1 MKPTRNFRQI
11 AMLVIAFCLL
21 IASNGAIAEVP
32 DVSKGIISLDFPNAP
47 QPKIEINLDHP
58 FIKLIAKT
66 AEQKPKIAELMAM
79 LDSVYLRGYRNDVEG
94 FDHIVRHCEQVL
106 KREGWEVIVKAK
118 RETKEVLEETREDG
132 AKVTVKSDR
141 ETKTIEVNALRDG
154 EKICAVFVV
163 IADETETIFVNILVR
178 INPDRIGE
186 LLANLNNF
194 GLNLPQLKSLEDE
207 SSSSAKPIE
216 TDDSTDTG
224 TENPTPPLPA
234 TRFVDRKGKP
244 IHEIEIKG
252 NQEISTA
259 QIKNKLEMGPD
270 DFNNSVKLM
279 KSLLPFERVRWG
291 IHERE
296 GKRIATITVIEK
308 DRVNSNFSL
317 SGGFNRIDGWR
328 LGPALELSKEPD
340 LWTPPRLKLFGELTY
355 GFSNKAWNYT
365 LGTQT
370 AESLL
375 SRWHLTI
382 SARIH
387 RLTAVRDQT
396 VLPHNGEQFTMA
408 FLYGG
413 DYRDYYE
420 RDGSELSVRWH
431 PENSSYSL
439 RLTALDENHWS
450 LGKTTDWSL
459 FRRDAIK
466 TENTSITPG
475 HLRSATLR
483 YDFKRNESGR
493 SLNGLNHAFAVEHG
507 DAGVGSDFDFTRFE
521 ADFRKYQ
528 PIGGAALAV
537 RLKVGVSR
545 GALPIQRQFI
555 IGGPGTLRGYDLY
568 EFSGNHMVLYNL
580 EYHFSA
586 ESDDPGF
593 LFLDAGHTW
602 DALRDFA
609 LADVKIN
616 VGVGLAIA
624 NDEDFSFRLTLA
636 QALEREDSSKF
647 KFKRKPR
654 LAVRWTRM
662 F

>member
-1 MKPTRNFRQI
+1 MKSTRNFRQI
-11 AMLVIAFCLL
+11 ATLAIVFCLF
-21 IASNGAIAEVP
+21 IAQNGAAAQVP
-32 DVSKGIISLDFPNAP
+32 DVSKGIISFDFPNAP
-47 QPKIEINLDHP
+47 QPKIEVNLDRP
-58 FIKLIAKT
+58 FIKLIAKV
-66 AEQKPKIAELMAM
+66 ADHKPKIAELMAM
-79 LDSVYLRGYRNDVEG
+79 LDSVYLRGYDNDVAD
-94 FDHIVRHCEQVL
+94 FDHVIHYCEQVL
-106 KREGWEVIVKAK
+106 KMDGWEILVKAK
-118 RETKEVLEETREDG
+118 RETKKVVEETGEDG
-132 AKVTVKSDR
+132 AKVTVRSDR
-141 ETKTIEVNALRDG
+141 KTKTIEVNTLREG
-154 EKICAVFVV
+154 EKVRAIFVV
-163 IADETETIFVNILVR
+163 IADETETMFVNILGR
-178 INPDRIGE
+178 IDPGRIGE
-186 LLANLNNF
+186 LLANLNNV
-194 GLNLPQLKSLEDE
+194 GLNLPQLKLLEAE
-207 SSSSAKPIE
+207 FSSPAKPIE
-216 TDDSTDTG
+216 TDGGTDTEAE
-224 TENPTPPLPA
+224 TPMPPLPA

-244 IHEIEIKG
+244 IHKIEIKG

-279 KSLLPFERVRWG
+279 RSLLPFERVRWG
-291 IHERE
+291 IHEKE

-317 SGGFNRIDGWR
+317 TGGFNRIDGWR

-355 GFSNKAWNYT
+355 GFSSKAWNYT

-370 AESLL
+370 AESAL

-431 PENSSYSL
+431 PAGSSHSVT
-439 RLTALDENHWS
+439 LTALDENHWS

-459 FRRDAIK
+459 FRRGAIK
-466 TENTSITPG
+466 TENTRITPG
-475 HLRSATLR
+475 HLRSATLQ
-483 YDFKRNESGR
+483 YDFNRKASDRPFDSR
-493 SLNGLNHAFAVEHG
+493 HHAFSIEHG
-507 DAGVGSDFDFTRFE
+507 DAAVGSDFDFTRFE
-521 ADFRKYQ
+521 ADFRKYER
-528 PIGGAALAV
+528 IGEAGLAV
-537 RLKVGVSR
+537 RFKVGTSR
-545 GALPIQRQFI
+545 GTLPIQRQFI

-568 EFSGNHMVLYNL
+568 EFTGNHTVLYNL

-586 ESDDPGF
+586 EEIDPGF
-593 LFLDAGHTW
+593 LFLDAGHAW
-602 DALRDFA
+602 DTLSDFA
-609 LADVKIN
+609 LADIKVNI
-616 VGVGLAIA
+616 GIGLAA
-624 NDEDFSFRLTLA
+624 SNDEDFSFRVTLA
-636 QALEREDSSKF
+636 QALEREDAPKF
-647 KFKRKPR
+647 RFKRKPR